1 MLYLRFV
8 LAVQLLQYCLLS
20 YIMAKGENYS
30 KQYAFVLWMEDERVG
45 VMPVSSVMK
54 KYGAS
59 YVGAVVKM
67 KWRVIKT
74 LYKQKFSKYLVTSGM
89 HIFLLM

>member
-54 KYGAS
+54 KYDT
-59 YVGAVVKM
+59 M
-67 KWRVIKT
+67 LTRT
-74 LYKQKFSKYLVTSGM
+74 LYTGSRTGNWYVLLTCVH
-89 HIFLLM
+89 HIQ